1 MTVKQAF
8 YFLEGVKQYCH
19 WKMLQAVIIWQ
30 PKDFEMVNGVVER
43 VKKECRKLENHLSK
57 I

>member
-19 WKMLQAVIIWQ
+19 WKMLQAVIWK
-30 PKDFEMVNGVVER
+30 PKDFEMADSREGKEGVA
-43 VKKECRKLENHLSK
+43 KTRKSFISK
-57 I
+57 SK